1 MKNFIEAKDIKTIEN
16 PIIIDARKAQEDRSS
31 LDIYKDGHLE
41 GAFYFDTEKDMA
53 SVETKTSGAH
63 PIPKIEDFKASLER
77 TGATKNSHFVIYD
90 DGTNTTGP
98 RLWFLLK
105 YFGIEKVQLVNGGYP
120 AIKIAGLKIT
130 REVTNEKKGEIHLQE
145 NPSLLA
151 TYEEVLDHSK
161 NKSVAMTNEKVKG
174 KILLDSRTHER
185 YLGLEEP
192 LYNIAGH
199 IPSSYSYFFGDN
211 FDEEGKIKGLD
222 QIKERFGKLAGKDII
237 VSCGSGVTACAN
249 LIAMDEVGI
258 PARLYNGSYSQW
270 IKLGNPVD
278 KGKDKEE

>member
-120 AIKIAGLKIT
+120 AIKLAGLKIT
-130 REVTNEKKGEIHLQE
+130 REV
-145 NPSLLA
+145 
-151 TYEEVLDHSK
+151 
-161 NKSVAMTNEKVKG
+161 TNEKVKG

>member
-16 PIIIDARKAQEDRSS
+16 PIIIDARKAEEGKSS
-31 LDIYKDGHLE
+31 LETYKAGHLE
-41 GAFYFDTEKDMA
+41 GAFHFDPEKDMT

-63 PIPKIEDFKASLER
+63 PIPKLEDFKKSLEGI
-77 TGATKNSHFVIYD
+77 GANNDSHFIIYD
-90 DGTNTTGP
+90 DGSNTTGP

-105 YFGIEKVQLVNGGYP
+105 YFGIDKVQVVNGGLP
-120 AIKIAGLKIT
+120 AIKKAGLKIT
-130 REVTNEKKGEIHLQE
+130 SESAKGEKGNINLVE

-161 NKSVAMTNEKVKG
+161 NTSQSKAIGEGDGKV
-174 KILLDSRTHER
+174 LLDSRSHER

-192 LYNIAGH
+192 LYTIAGH
-199 IPSSYSYFFGDN
+199 IPQAQPFFFGDN
-211 FDEEGKIKGLD
+211 FDEEGRFKDLD
-222 QIKERFGKLAGKDII
+222 QIKKRFEKLEGKDII

-249 LIAMDEVGI
+249 LIAMDELGI

-270 IKLGNPVD
+270 IRLGNRVE
-278 KGKDKEE
+278 KGEDL